1 MPTQSSRPRLNCR
14 IAKPR
19 FEPLESRRL
28 LAGDRLFEPISLI
41 ESIGDADRI
50 QAVGDFDGN
59 GIDDLV
65 VSSGSYNTHSNAW
78 LRLNPETRRF
88 EVAHG
93 LISRADGIRYD
104 VNSAVDMDSDGD
116 SDIVLSADMAAFFAA
131 DPINDFYWLENTD
144 GQGTFD
150 AMHQIT
156 QQSLGGSISI
166 TDVEGDGDWDLF
178 YSGYHN
184 LPYTDH
190 AWYENAGNQEF
201 IYHYLG
207 RDSPVAPPP
216 DFDSYDTDGDGIR
229 FVGPTPL
236 NQVSG
241 QHVDLD
247 GDGDRDILNGWYS
260 ESWSENTGPEG
271 DFVQHDLPDTGNRP
285 YISLPHDADRDGD
298 WDLWSYDG
306 FDRLSLLE
314 NQGDGTF
321 VVHSLD
327 EPAFGVPK
335 LADLNGDG
343 HHNLIT
349 LNAETGIL
357 FEYDVQPATFDISVT
372 QYEMPRAETAQQAFD
387 FDNDGDLDLI
397 GRTSWYEQTENLD
410 QWIRHDYPLA
420 EIPFATTALDVNADG
435 NIDLIGAFPLNTTD
449 QLRWVDFTQ
458 LDDQQQPRQIN
469 IGFAYGVQKLLTDD
483 VNQDGTLDLI
493 VEHTDGTRRW
503 WTNQN
508 GTFELQSSAP
518 YSELLA
524 ETCDRCDDL
533 LRAQNVVADI
543 DGDGDNDIV
552 AVHRRTVRWHE
563 NVDGQGIVDTVG
575 RQISQTQNVTGI
587 TVADFNGDGDFD
599 VAVEVD
605 RSHSQNNTFP
615 ELLPAEIDVVIFD
628 NQDGRGTFAEV
639 ADNLPLAGRIS
650 LAVDLNGDQRAE
662 IVQQP
667 AGDLTG
673 IVIHQNV
680 TPFDYAVGDVN
691 RDGQLS
697 VADIDQLC
705 LARSEQSTDAIFD
718 LDGDQRLTFQDYTVL
733 VEDILQLNYG
743 DANANG
749 TFDSSDLV
757 QVFQQGHYEQATDQP
772 VSWAAGDWN
781 CDGRFDSNDL
791 VVAFQH
797 GQFHAEVQDSFNW
810 LRRVKQT

>member
-19 FEPLESRRL
+19 CEPLESRRL
-28 LAGDRLFEPISLI
+28 LAADRLFESISLI
-41 ESIGDADRI
+41 ESIGDALHI
-50 QAVGDFDGN
+50 QAVGDFDGD

-65 VSSGSYNTHSNAW
+65 VSSGRDHTHSNAW
-78 LRLNPETRRF
+78 LRLNPETKRF
-88 EVAHG
+88 EVADG
-93 LISRADGIRYD
+93 LISNGLGVRYCVHSTLD
-104 VNSAVDMDSDGD
+104 IDGD
-116 SDIVLSADMAAFFAA
+116 SDLDLLVSEIQLDTIFWV
-131 DPINDFYWLENTD
+131 NDYYWLENTD
-144 GQGTFD
+144 GLGTFG

-166 TDVEGDGDWDLF
+166 TDIEGDGDWDFF
-178 YSGYHN
+178 YGGYHY
-184 LPYTDH
+184 LPSFTEYG
-190 AWYENAGNQEF
+190 WYENTDNQDF
-201 IYHYLG
+201 IYHSLG
-207 RDSPVAPPP
+207 RNTPATPPP
-216 DFDSYDTDGDGIR
+216 DIDSYDTDGDGIR

-236 NQVSG
+236 NGVSR

-247 GDGDRDILNGWYS
+247 GDGDRDVLNS
-260 ESWSENTGPEG
+260 NSWSENTGPEG

-285 YISLPHDADRDGD
+285 YIWLPHDADQDGD
-298 WDLWSYDG
+298 WDLWSYAGYDQE
-306 FDRLSLLE
+306 LSLLE

-327 EPAFGVPK
+327 EPAFGVPQ

-357 FEYDVQPATFDISVT
+357 FEYDVQPETFDVSVT

-397 GRTSWYEQTENLD
+397 GRSGWYEQTETLD
-410 QWIRHDYPLA
+410 HWIRHDYPFVELP
-420 EIPFATTALDVNADG
+420 ITTMVFDVNGDQQ
-435 NIDLIGAFPLNTTD
+435 IDLIGAFPLNTTY
-449 QLRWVDFTQ
+449 QLRWVDFTR
-458 LDDQQQPRQIN
+458 LDSQGQPRQPY
-469 IGFAYGVQKLLTDD
+469 IGSGGNPQNLLTGD
-483 VNQDGTLDLI
+483 VNQDGMFDLI
-493 VEHTDGTRRW
+493 VEYRNGTRTW
-503 WTNQN
+503 WANHN
-508 GTFELQSSAP
+508 GAFTLQSSVP
-518 YSELLA
+518 YSELIDEA
-524 ETCDRCDDL
+524 CGKCRHL
-533 LRAQNVVADI
+533 LQSQNVVADI
-543 DGDGDNDIV
+543 DGDGDDDIV
-552 AVHRRTVRWHE
+552 AIHDRTVRWHE
-563 NVDGQGIVDTVG
+563 NVDGQGIGDAVG
-575 RQISQTQNVTGI
+575 RQISQTQNVVAVH
-587 TVADFNGDGDFD
+587 VADFNGDGDMD

-605 RSHSQNNTFP
+605 RSRVDLCNSCFDDR
-615 ELLPAEIDVVIFD
+615 PAEIDVVIFD

-639 ADNLPLAGRIS
+639 ADNLPLAGRVS

-662 IVQQP
+662 LVQQP

-680 TPFDYAVGDVN
+680 TPLEYAAGDVN

-697 VADIDQLC
+697 IADIDQLC

-772 VSWAAGDWN
+772 VGWAAGDWN
-781 CDGRFDSNDL
+781 CDGRFDSSDL